1 MRLCQ
6 LSDVTQWLLLCGS
19 VHGVGMNK
27 FLGTHS
33 TSSSTQTNGTEGDN
47 CQIQMLFW
55 ICIAQFTISN
65 LKQSKCSNV
74 QMIELFGCL

>member
-33 TSSSTQTNGTEGDN
+33 SSTQTNGAEGDN
-47 CQIQMLFW
+47 WQIQMRFW
-55 ICIAQFTISN
+55 IFIAQFTISN